1 MVIFNIQS
9 NFQQKTIQEFK
20 NDYLNDI
27 YYSHTWFR
35 LVLLPI
41 LNNIND
47 FKSKINNKQREEDNL
62 TENTNEY
69 VDALDKCHEPL
80 IENNNNNNN
89 NNRIIYT
96 DTINC
101 NDNDND
107 NNIQIL

>member
-27 YYSHTWFR
+27 YNSHTWFR
-35 LVLLPI
+35 LDKLPI
-41 LNNIND
+41 FNDIND
-47 FKSKINNKQREEDNL
+47 FKSKIINKQRKEDNL
-62 TENTNEY
+62 TKNTNEY

-80 IENNNNNNN
+80 IVNNNNNNNNN

-101 NDNDND
+101 NDN
-107 NNIQIL
+107 QIL